1 MRLGNG
7 TLADLALRLGKQEYS
22 PARAAGAVSER
33 AYADTPN
40 LYWPAK
46 MNGAHRLARCAS
58 RG

>member
-33 AYADTPN
+33 AWSQAGARMLTPRTCIG
-40 LYWPAK
+40 PP
-46 MNGAHRLARCAS
+46 R
-58 RG
+58 